1 MYPLFDEKRN
11 PLPYTPIMWRRRTC
25 VNGESKKMTKKGQ
38 KKFSRISAVP
48 VCHCH
53 LRADCGFAELAIGKD
68 YNCNIL
74 QRNSLASSGYDR
86 AWGNA
91 SRNTQA
97 SRTALR
103 DPTGE

>member
-1 MYPLFDEKRN
+1 
-11 PLPYTPIMWRRRTC
+11 
-25 VNGESKKMTKKGQ
+25 MTKKGQ
-38 KKFSRISAVP
+38 EKFSRISAVP

-74 QRNSLASSGYDR
+74 QRNFDCLKRLRSSLGQR
-86 AWGNA
+86 Q
-91 SRNTQA
+91 SRSAQA

-103 DPTGE
+103 DPTGG